1 VQTKGNNISHKKAQ
15 KAQKGTVNTLR
26 VLSLF
31 AANI

>member
-1 VQTKGNNISHKKAQ
+1 LQTKSKNISHKKAQ

-26 VLSLF
+26 VLILF